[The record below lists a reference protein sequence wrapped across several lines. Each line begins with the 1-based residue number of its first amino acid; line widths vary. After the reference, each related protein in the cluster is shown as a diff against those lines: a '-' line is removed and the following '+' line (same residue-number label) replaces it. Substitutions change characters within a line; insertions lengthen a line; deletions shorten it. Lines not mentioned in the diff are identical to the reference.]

1 MSNSSLFFLPFFFKV
16 PFLYSIKLMQD
27 FLWNLLLKRSSPCTC
42 LQRLPTDVTTMSDRD
57 WADFYR
63 LQARQAQLE
72 MQEVYVL
79 FTSKV
84 GEFIGLCFKIL
95 YNTVKR
101 TNIAKTLSFSCSV
114 YISFSFLSQFVQ
126 GATLQN
132 EQTVTRN

>member
-1 MSNSSLFFLPFFFKV
+1 
-16 PFLYSIKLMQD
+16 
-27 FLWNLLLKRSSPCTC
+27 
-42 LQRLPTDVTTMSDRD
+42 MSDRD
-57 WADFYR
+57 RADFYR

-84 GEFIGLCFKIL
+84 GEFIGLCFKL

-101 TNIAKTLSFSCSV
+101 TNIVKTLTFSGS
-114 YISFSFLSQFVQ
+114 SLQ
-126 GATLQN
+126 GATLED